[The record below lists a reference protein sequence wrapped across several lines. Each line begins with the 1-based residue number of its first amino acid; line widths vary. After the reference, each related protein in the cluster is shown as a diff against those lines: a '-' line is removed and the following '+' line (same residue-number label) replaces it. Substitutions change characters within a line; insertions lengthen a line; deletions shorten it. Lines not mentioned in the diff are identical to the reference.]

1 MKKMYQEISSERTAG
16 RIRELYRQM
25 LSQAAEGDREARRK
39 IAWEIFGLQREDG
52 SWTVVEDR
60 SAISDTDCRVEYVYI
75 PTYYATAALMHYM
88 NAGGKLSEEEK
99 AHFAKGLRV
108 AAERELNGSGYEAT
122 RGRLNALAIYKAA
135 GLYEWMGRFE
145 GQYPEFSEMIL
156 HVIQGFQVGLLLGR
170 TYSDWNEN
178 FEAEFLKEVED
189 YEEAREPFVWYA
201 AYGSNI
207 SRERFMRYI
216 EHCADKSEPAEDR
229 SFEFFHDILFA
240 DKAKNW
246 GNQGK
251 AYLDDRKEGRAL
263 GRIYK
268 IRRSQFAEIQ
278 RMEGPDYTKKL
289 HLGWEDG
296 ISVYTFTN
304 AGIPDELN
312 SPSAAYVDVIL
323 KGLMETYPERSELA
337 LRVYLY
343 SRNVLSKDDRDIL
356 SYIRGSAHGVSLQD
370 IAEDPECPCLTKARK
385 SVKQLI
391 ELGLIRQDGRSVRAG
406 DRIRDREAVFYTRKE
421 SRDLIDILLL
431 AVR

>member
-1 MKKMYQEISSERTAG
+1 MVRLDIVSNEKKREQRKAELARLITVKKKAIKAAPEGCLRITTNRGNYQYYHFINSKERQ
-16 RIRELYRQM
+16 RY
-25 LSQAAEGDREARRK
+25 LSKKDFKLARK
-39 IAWEIFGLQREDG
+39 LAQKAYDKK
-52 SWTVVEDR
+52 VV
-60 SAISDTDCRVEYVYI
+60 S
-75 PTYYATAALMHYM
+75 
-88 NAGGKLSEEEK
+88 
-99 AHFAKGLRV
+99 

-391 ELGLIRQDGRSVRAG
+391 ELGLIRQDGRSVRASAPVVPLG
-406 DRIRDREAVFYTRKE
+406 VTAC
-421 SRDLIDILLL
+421 S
-431 AVR
+431 AG